1 MKMKTLAGL
10 CILLISTALPQNTV
24 ETAAASTIE
33 YDLHL
38 SADLAT
44 KDSVTVTTPYTGF
57 TAQSG
62 EDWKLAFSLDAE
74 GSVVIEEAKF
84 GLKAGVGDV
93 GFGIGVMPIPYGIV
107 WGTHRPFD
115 NTFVTMPRY
124 NNDVMTG
131 VSLDA
136 SVVGVSVNAFYGGDV
151 EGEAY
156 WAARAAYE
164 SDFGIS
170 GITLGYSTNSDS
182 LLSDLVDLGFTL
194 DAGPIG
200 ISMSTEYNL
209 DNENYWARVTLAP
222 GMLGAFKFFA
232 GMNSDESLSYG
243 LGYKA
248 NDRLYIKTEAT
259 DDNGIFL
266 QAAYK
271 F

>member
-1 MKMKTLAGL
+1 MKIKNLAGL
-10 CILLISTALPQNTV
+10 CLLFIVGVALPQDAV
-24 ETAAASTIE
+24 ETTVVE

-38 SADLAT
+38 SADVAT
-44 KDSVTVTTPYTGF
+44 QDSVNVTTPYTGF
-57 TAQSG
+57 TAQYG
-62 EDWKLAFSLDAE
+62 EDWKLAFSLDTE
-74 GSVVIEEAKF
+74 GSVVIEEAMF

-93 GFGIGVMPIPYGIV
+93 GFGVGVMPIPYGIV
-107 WGTHRPFD
+107 WGQHRPFD
-115 NTFVTMPRY
+115 NTFVTLPRD

-136 SVVGVSVNAFYGGDV
+136 SVVGVNVNAFYGGDV

-164 SDFGIS
+164 NDFSIAGIS
-170 GITLGYSTNSDS
+170 LGYSTNSDS
-182 LLSDLVDLGFTL
+182 LLSDVIDLGLTV
-194 DAGPIG
+194 DTDPIKVG
-200 ISMSTEYNL
+200 LSTEYNL
-209 DNENYWARVTLAP
+209 DDESYWARVTLAP

-248 NDRLYIKTEAT
+248 NDHLYIKTEAT
-259 DDNGIFL
+259 DDDGIFL